1 MARTGD
7 QDTDDTPVGPV
18 DDGEDEV
25 GESNVHRL
33 WPQAD
38 TPAT

>member
-25 GESNVHRL
+25 GESNGDQL
-33 WPQAD
+33 GA
-38 TPAT
+38 TPPT